1 MKIKKRNK
9 KTYASQLYDKKYYS
23 EFCRTP
29 DDFLKEGVFSGYEF
43 VPNMLAPKKDDRILD
58 IGCGRGEIV
67 KICNN
72 NGAHA
77 IGMDYSQEA
86 VQIASQGG
94 NKYVIRAEATR
105 LPFASESFDKV
116 LLMEVIEHLD
126 SDDGGACLQEIWR
139 VLKRGGY
146 LVLTTPNSWNIIM
159 LFGVRLLNMVGIR
172 IKWMSRE
179 DPYHINVLNP
189 IKLWRLLKQH
199 NFRIK
204 LFPKIKY
211 SNKVSL
217 SERIKNS
224 LLFFAKHLR
233 CIAYK

>member
-1 MKIKKRNK
+1 
-9 KTYASQLYDKKYYS
+9 
-23 EFCRTP
+23 
-29 DDFLKEGVFSGYEF
+29 
-43 VPNMLAPKKDDRILD
+43 
-58 IGCGRGEIV
+58 
-67 KICNN
+67 
-72 NGAHA
+72 
-77 IGMDYSQEA
+77 MDYSQEA